1 MKFDDTTSEYWSQ
14 TFKDLEL
21 SGAVLANKE
30 FESCTFASCD
40 FSEATFDHC
49 KFVDCEFSQCNLSVA
64 DLGYSR
70 FLDVTF
76 HESKLVGINW
86 TRGAWP
92 SMGLNSPLQ
101 FHKSI
106 LNDCSFFGL
115 AMRELIMED
124 CKVHQADFR
133 EGDFSRAKFSYTDFT
148 GSLFGK
154 TNLTEADFSEAT
166 AYDIDVYQ
174 NTLTGA
180 KFTRYE
186 AVRLL
191 ESLGLELVD

>member
-1 MKFDDTTSEYWSQ
+1 MDIDDTTSEYWSE
-14 TFKDLEL
+14 TFKDMEL
-21 SGAVLANKE
+21 PGAVLANRE
-30 FESCTFASCD
+30 FESCAFTGCD
-40 FSEATFDHC
+40 FSNITFDHC
-49 KFVDCEFSQCNLSVA
+49 KFIDCTFSQCNLSVA

-70 FLDVTF
+70 LLDVIF
-76 HESKLVGINW
+76 HECKLVGINW
-86 TRGAWP
+86 TRASWP
-92 SMGLNSPLQ
+92 SMGLHSPLQ
-101 FHKSI
+101 FYKSI

-115 AMRELIMED
+115 AMQELVMEE
-124 CKVHQADFR
+124 CKVQQADFR
-133 EGDFSRAKFSYTDFT
+133 EGDFSRSRFSYTDFT

-154 TNLTEADFSEAT
+154 SNLTEADFSEAT